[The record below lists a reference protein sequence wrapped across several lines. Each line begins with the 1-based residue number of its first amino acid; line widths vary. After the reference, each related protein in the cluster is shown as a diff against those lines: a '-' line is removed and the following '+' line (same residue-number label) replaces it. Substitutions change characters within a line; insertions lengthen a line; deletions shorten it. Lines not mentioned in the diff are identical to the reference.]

1 MTQQELIDFLT
12 ANLQLEAVNNV
23 SPWDYSDHWVVNLV
37 LNGQVISS
45 VTLDINDG
53 QS

>member
-1 MTQQELIDFLT
+1 MTQQELIDFLK
-12 ANLQLEAVNNV
+12 ANLQLQATNEV

-37 LNGQVISS
+37 LNDQVISS

-53 QS
+53 QI